1 MVESVKSLTKN
12 IDVSKNSSSNT
23 NKVDKLDASSI
34 SQSLL
39 LIQSIL
45 VAHCQLQH

>member
-1 MVESVKSLTKN
+1 MVESIKSLTKN

-23 NKVDKLDASSI
+23 DKVDKLNASSI
-34 SQSLL
+34 TNLL
-39 LIQSIL
+39 LIQWIL